1 MSYMSQKF
9 TQITFPK
16 LERIK
21 LLEVVKDQADL
32 QQKITEEIQN
42 DEQATKQLLNY
53 NYRHD

>member
-21 LLEVVKDQADL
+21 LLEVVKDLANL
-32 QQKITEEIQN
+32 QQKITEEI
-42 DEQATKQLLNY
+42 
-53 NYRHD
+53 